1 MEKLQV
7 GTLISDND
15 KLGVITKIIEVG
27 TLDVEVDII
36 NWRANYEIHY
46 VDGIVAILGCK
57 TVDRLVK
64 EKKINIIYRPTTPLP
79 HSPRD
84 LLDEYV
90 STSESEQQQKK
101 NRRTNCGEKQA
112 QHKQKE

>member
-1 MEKLQV
+1 MKKLQV

-15 KLGVITKIIEVG
+15 KLGVITKIIEIG

-57 TVDRLVK
+57 TVERLIK
-64 EKKINIIYRPTTPLP
+64 EQKINVIYRPTTPLP
-79 HSPRD
+79 HSSSEKLIRD
-84 LLDEYV
+84 V
-90 STSESEQQQKK
+90 MQMQKEEAPD
-101 NRRTNCGEKQA
+101 NRRNRCGSTRNKKKDQ
-112 QHKQKE
+112 

>member
-15 KLGVITKIIEVG
+15 KLGVITKIIEIG
-27 TLDVEVDII
+27 TLDVEIDII

-64 EKKINIIYRPTTPLP
+64 EKKINIVYRPTTPLP
-79 HSPRD
+79 HS
-84 LLDEYV
+84 
-90 STSESEQQQKK
+90 SSEQLMREVMHLREESKPKK
-101 NRRTNCGEKQA
+101 ERKKCGSKKDTKKDQ
-112 QHKQKE
+112 

>member
-1 MEKLQV
+1 MEKLTV
-7 GTLISDND
+7 GTLIEDND
-15 KLGVITKIIEVG
+15 KVGVVTKVIEMG
-27 TLDVEVDII
+27 RLDTENQLIK
-36 NWRANYEIHY
+36 WRANYEIHY
-46 VDGIVAILGCK
+46 VDGIMAIIAC
-57 TVDRLVK
+57 TTIERLVR
-64 EKKINIIYRPTTPLP
+64 EDKIKIIYRPTTPLP

-90 STSESEQQQKK
+90 STSESDQQQKK